1 MALVLRTC
9 WMIKIG
15 SKVLWRIRR
24 IYSRTNLSWS
34 SLRKLKS
41 SNPPFGFGRGHCIDR
56 YFIEQFLAASAA
68 DIHGDV
74 LEIGDAE
81 YTTRFGAGSV
91 VQSHVLHAVAGNS
104 GATIVGDLV
113 SGDGIPTD
121 AYDCFI
127 MTQTLPFVYD
137 IFAAMKTV
145 WRCLKPG
152 GVVLATLP
160 GISPISR
167 YDAVR
172 WGDFWRFT
180 PQSVTRLFG
189 DAFGPQNIEVQSLG
203 NVALATAILHGLVV
217 HEMRPEELA
226 FKDED
231 YPVVIC
237 CRAVKC
243 G

>member
-1 MALVLRTC
+1 
-9 WMIKIG
+9 
-15 SKVLWRIRR
+15 
-24 IYSRTNLSWS
+24 
-34 SLRKLKS
+34 LKS
-41 SNPPFGFGRGHCIDR
+41 SNPPFGFGCGQCIDR
-56 YFIEQFLAASAA
+56 YFIEQFLEAKAA
-68 DIHGDV
+68 DIRGNV

-81 YTTRFGAGSV
+81 YTTRFGAGHV
-91 VQSHVLHAVAGNS
+91 LQSNVLHAVSGNRS
-104 GATIVGDLV
+104 ATIIGDLA
-113 SGDGIPTD
+113 SGDGIPTE
-121 AYDCFI
+121 AFDCFI
-127 MTQTLPFVYD
+127 MTQTLPFVFD
-137 IFAAMKTV
+137 IFAAMRTV

-152 GVVLATLP
+152 GVLLATLP

-167 YDAVR
+167 YDADR

-180 PQSVTRLFG
+180 PQSVARLFG
-189 DAFGPQNIEVQSLG
+189 DAFGSQNIEVQLFG

>member
-1 MALVLRTC
+1 MLP
-9 WMIKIG
+9 IGKKI
-15 SKVLWRIRR
+15 LWRLRR
-24 IYSRTNLSWS
+24 RFARTNLSWS
-34 SLRKLKS
+34 GLREVKR
-41 SNPPFGFGRGHCIDR
+41 SNPLFGFGRGQCIDR
-56 YFIEQFLAASAA
+56 YFVEQFLDAMSA
-68 DIHGDV
+68 DIYGSV
-74 LEIGDAE
+74 LEIGEAE
-81 YTTRFGAGSV
+81 YTTQFGAGHVTHS
-91 VQSHVLHAVAGNS
+91 SVLHAVSGNPR
-104 GATIVGDLV
+104 ATIVGDLV
-113 SGDGIPTD
+113 SGDGIPAD
-121 AYDCFI
+121 AFDCFI
-127 MTQTLPFVYD
+127 MTQTLPFMYD
-137 IFAAMKTV
+137 IFAAMRTV

-167 YDAVR
+167 YDADR

-189 DAFGPQNIEVQSLG
+189 DVFGPQNIEVQSFG